1 MINAICNAKTV
12 VLYWDL
18 PQNYHEGNVY
28 KISLNNFNI
37 FSPNKL
43 SSYHNLE
50 CQILNYKFL
59 LKILIYHMWQI
70 HNLIIMTSSAYLTIL
85 VALIPSPT
93 PVTNGN
99 KSTASPT
106 RPAQA
111 QDLLD

>member
-1 MINAICNAKTV
+1 
-12 VLYWDL
+12 
-18 PQNYHEGNVY
+18 
-28 KISLNNFNI
+28 
-37 FSPNKL
+37 
-43 SSYHNLE
+43 
-50 CQILNYKFL
+50 
-59 LKILIYHMWQI
+59 MWQI